1 MRFRKSIPSASIII
15 FLVLTLALLAAPAR
29 CANDEA
35 PIKAA
40 SFESDWQAFT
50 AEIDG
55 SYPFFELKQIA
66 ADWIK
71 CKEELGRKIKTCRT
85 EAEFLAVVADAIRVL
100 RDAHMGFTETKTPLP
115 KSPPEYYPGIAFA
128 PATEKRVVVL
138 AGPPNNKEL
147 ACGVVVRQIDKK
159 PARDVLEEKAAAAWK
174 EGGCFSSPQRA
185 RLFEYRLAL
194 RGKKGDAHTLTI
206 ETARGTK
213 EVKVSC
219 DTVARGWPHT
229 YNMPAGLTQSG
240 PVAYGPLASGVGYI
254 YLRYVDVQTEAGI
267 AKALGAH
274 PDSKG
279 WLIDLRGNGGG
290 GYDAK
295 LVDRMGSIPKPV
307 AVLIDAGCI
316 SAGETLAR
324 DFVQTTSA
332 RLFGETSA
340 GASSAKKSWV
350 FPSGRATLT
359 LPTRSR
365 VGLNRRP
372 IEFYGIVPDEEA
384 EAVPQELRSGKNS
397 GILRAEEWL
406 LKQR

>member
-1 MRFRKSIPSASIII
+1 MRI
-15 FLVLTLALLAAPAR
+15 LVCLQMLLVTAGLCAA
-29 CANDEA
+29 EG
-35 PIKAA
+35 A

-55 SYPFFELKQIA
+55 SYPFFELKGIA
-66 ADWIK
+66 ADWTR
-71 CKEELGRKIKTCRT
+71 CKEELGRKMKTCRT
-85 EAEFLAVVADAIRVL
+85 DAEFLALVADAIRVL
-100 RDAHMGFTETKTPLP
+100 RDAHAGFTDTRTPLP

-138 AGPPNNKEL
+138 AGPPNNKDL
-147 ACGVVVRQIDKK
+147 ACGVVVREIDKR

-174 EGGCFSSPQRA
+174 EGGGFSSPQRA
-185 RLFEYRLAL
+185 RLFEYRIAL
-194 RGKKGDAHTLTI
+194 RGKKGDAHTLTL

-213 EVKVSC
+213 TVKVSC
-219 DTVARGWPHT
+219 DTEARGWPHT
-229 YNMPAGLTQSG
+229 YNMPAGLTRNGQAS
-240 PVAYGPLASGVGYI
+240 YGALTSGVGYI
-254 YLRYVDVQTEAGI
+254 HLRGVDGQTETGI
-267 AKALGAH
+267 AAALGAH
-274 PDSKG
+274 PEAKG

-295 LVDRMGSIPKPV
+295 LIERLRSIPKPV

-324 DFVQTTSA
+324 DLVQATSA
-332 RLFGETSA
+332 RLFGDTSA
-340 GASSAKKSWV
+340 VASSAKKSWA

-365 VGLNRRP
+365 AGLNRRP
-372 IEFYGIVPDEEA
+372 IEFNGIIPDEHV
-384 EAVPQELRSGKNS
+384 EAVPEELRSGKNS

-406 LKQR
+406 LKPR